1 MPSDDRSMLAQ
12 GEFAAF
18 LKASNEER
26 RTILEATAG
35 VSIYEVTETGS

>member
-1 MPSDDRSMLAQ
+1 MRLSGPVMLAQ

-18 LKASNEER
+18 LRAKDEER

-35 VSIYEVTETGS
+35 VDILR